1 MSDIERLT
9 PTDQHPLQIC
19 RTGFQ
24 DGVKR
29 DVSTI
34 YELFTDAQGYM
45 TYAEPVYQWRCA
57 PVPASAAPLA
67 LNA

>member
-1 MSDIERLT
+1 MTTDIK
-9 PTDQHPLQIC
+9 PLQIC

-57 PVPASAAPLA
+57 SASML
-67 LNA
+67 LCNAHG